1 MVCVDGYQVLAAA
14 NGPEALAILDRHQGP
29 VQVLLTDVVMPQ
41 MPGKQLADKV
51 RAGWPGIQVLF
62 MSGYTQGLLSAQG
75 VLERDVHLIEKPFD
89 QTTLL
94 TKLNEVLRARG
105 VAGRPARPGRGGHV
119 VTYSSL
125 NIAISHGPAW
135 CRDSPLS
142 S

>member
-1 MVCVDGYQVLAAA
+1 MEQSGDRAFADLLEAAPDAMVCVDGYQVLAAA

-89 QTTLL
+89 RQ
-94 TKLNEVLRARG
+94 
-105 VAGRPARPGRGGHV
+105 P
-119 VTYSSL
+119 
-125 NIAISHGPAW
+125 
-135 CRDSPLS
+135 CSPS
-142 S
+142 

>member
-1 MVCVDGYQVLAAA
+1 MEQSGDRAFADLLEAAPDTMVCVDGYQVLAAA

-94 TKLNEVLRARG
+94 TKLNEVLHAR
-105 VAGRPARPGRGGHV
+105 R
-119 VTYSSL
+119 
-125 NIAISHGPAW
+125 
-135 CRDSPLS
+135 
-142 S
+142 